1 MWGQS
6 KPTSM
11 KSFLMLVPAVCLLA
25 SCGPE
30 TTREIEAKERTIT
43 VTGAADTRLCPD
55 EMTLTINI
63 AEYYT
68 EQYEAGK
75 TEKDY
80 KTLVKLEEIEKK
92 LMDLLHTNGI
102 ADSLVSFSFVNTSWN
117 WYYYDGEK
125 KPVKFEKTM
134 KVKLSDH
141 TKAVAI
147 IRDIDTKG
155 ISYLSLGDFHSS
167 KEQEMRR
174 ELKAEALKAAKEK
187 AAYMLSKVDKEIG
200 DIITIKELNDDYP
213 YWSWR
218 GPAQTSVS
226 NSAYAYDSSE
236 PAGPDE
242 IMMRYEV
249 EAEFEIQ

>member
-1 MWGQS
+1 MN
-6 KPTSM
+6 KII
-11 KSFLMLVPAVCLLA
+11 LLIPAVALFA
-25 SCGPE
+25 SCGTE
-30 TTREIEAKERTIT
+30 TTREIAAKERTIT

-55 EMTLTINI
+55 EMTLTIQLE
-63 AEYYT
+63 EYYT
-68 EQYEAGK
+68 EQYEVGK

-80 KTLVKLEEIEKK
+80 KTLVKLETIESGI
-92 LMDLLHTNGI
+92 MDLLHKNGI
-102 ADSLVSFSFVNTSWN
+102 ADSLVSFSFVNTTWN
-117 WYYYDGEK
+117 WSYYDDVK
-125 KPVKFEKTM
+125 KPVKFGKTL
-134 KVKLSDH
+134 KVKMSDH

-167 KEQEMRR
+167 KEQEMRK
-174 ELKAEALKAAKEK
+174 ELKAEALKAAQEK
-187 AAYMLSKVDKEIG
+187 AAYMLSKVDKELG
-200 DIITIKELNDDYP
+200 DIITITELNDDYP

-218 GPAQTSVS
+218 GPAQTSLS
-226 NSAYAYDSSE
+226 NASYEYDSSE

>member
-1 MWGQS
+1 MH
-6 KPTSM
+6 KLF
-11 KSFLMLVPAVCLLA
+11 FLTPALAFLA
-25 SCGPE
+25 SCGTE
-30 TTREIEAKERTIT
+30 TTREIAAKERTIT
-43 VTGAADTRLCPD
+43 VTGAADTKLCPD
-55 EMTLTINI
+55 EMTLTIQI

-80 KTLVKLEEIEKK
+80 KTLVKLEEIEKV
-92 LMDLLHTNGI
+92 LMTLLHTNGI
-102 ADSLVSFSFVNTSWN
+102 ADSSVTFSYVNTTWN
-117 WYYYDGEK
+117 WSYYDETK
-125 KPVKFEKTM
+125 KPVKFEKTI
-134 KVKLSDH
+134 KVKMSDH
-141 TKAVAI
+141 NKAVAI

-167 KEQEMRR
+167 KEQEMRK

-187 AAYMLSKVDKEIG
+187 AAYMLSGVDKELG

-218 GPAQTSVS
+218 GPAQTSLS
-226 NSAYAYDSSE
+226 NTSYEYDSSE
-236 PAGPDE
+236 PAGPAD

>member
-1 MWGQS
+1 MN
-6 KPTSM
+6 KVLFTI
-11 KSFLMLVPAVCLLA
+11 PAVALLA
-25 SCGPE
+25 SCGVD
-30 TTREIEAKERTIT
+30 TTREIAAKERTIT
-43 VTGAADTRLCPD
+43 VTGAADTKLCPD

-63 AEYYT
+63 AEYYK
-68 EQYEAGK
+68 EQYEDGK

-80 KTLVKLEEIEKK
+80 KTLVKLEEIEKS

-102 ADSLVSFSFVNTSWN
+102 ADSLVSFSFVNTSWS
-117 WYYYDGEK
+117 WYYYDGDK

-141 TKAVAI
+141 NKAVAI

-155 ISYLSLGDFHSS
+155 ISYLSLGEFHSS
-167 KEQEMRR
+167 KEQEMRK

-187 AAYMLSKVDKEIG
+187 ASYMLSKVDKELG
-200 DIITIKELNDDYP
+200 DIITIKELNDEYP

-226 NSAYAYDSSE
+226 NASFDYDSSE

>member
-1 MWGQS
+1 MDVE
-6 KPTSM
+6 T
-11 KSFLMLVPAVCLLA
+11 KSQPMNKLILALPVVALFA
-25 SCGPE
+25 SCGPD
-30 TTREIEAKERTIT
+30 TTREIAAKERTIT
-43 VTGAADTRLCPD
+43 VTGAADTKLCPD
-55 EMTLTINI
+55 EMTLTIQI
-63 AEYYT
+63 AEYYK
-68 EQYEAGK
+68 EQFEDGK
-75 TEKDY
+75 SEKDY
-80 KTLVKLEEIEKK
+80 KTLVKLEDIEKN
-92 LMDLLHTNGI
+92 LMELLHKNGI
-102 ADSLVSFSFVNTSWN
+102 ADSTVSFSFVNTSWN

-125 KPVKFEKTM
+125 KPVKFEKTI

-141 TKAVAI
+141 NKAVAI

-167 KEQEMRR
+167 KEQEMRK

-187 AAYMLSKVDKEIG
+187 AAYMLSKVDKELG
-200 DIITIKELNDDYP
+200 EIITIKELNDDYP

-218 GPAQTSVS
+218 GPAQTSLS
-226 NSAYAYDSSE
+226 NASYEYDSSE

>member
-1 MWGQS
+1 MN
-6 KPTSM
+6 KILFTI
-11 KSFLMLVPAVCLLA
+11 PAIALLA
-25 SCGPE
+25 SCGVD
-30 TTREIEAKERTIT
+30 TTKEIAAKERTIT

-55 EMTLTINI
+55 EMTLTIQI
-63 AEYYT
+63 EEYYE
-68 EQYEAGK
+68 EQFQAGK

-80 KTLVKLEEIEKK
+80 KTLVKLETIEQA
-92 LMDLLHTNGI
+92 LMDLLHKNGI
-102 ADSLVSFSFVNTSWN
+102 PDSTISFSFVNTSWQ
-117 WYYYDGEK
+117 WYYYDEYK
-125 KPVKFEKTM
+125 KPVKFGKTL
-134 KVKLSDH
+134 KVKMSDH

-155 ISYLSLGDFHSS
+155 IAYLSLGDFHSS
-167 KEQEMRR
+167 KEQEMRK

-187 AAYMLSKVDKEIG
+187 AAYMLSKVDKELG
-200 DIITIKELNDDYP
+200 EIITIKELNDDYP

-218 GPAQTSVS
+218 GPAQTSLS
-226 NSAYAYDSSE
+226 NASYEYDSSE

>member
-1 MWGQS
+1 MN
-6 KPTSM
+6 KLL
-11 KSFLMLVPAVCLLA
+11 FLTPALALLA
-25 SCGPE
+25 SCGTE
-30 TTREIEAKERTIT
+30 TTREIAAKERTIT
-43 VTGAADTRLCPD
+43 VTGAADTKLCPD
-55 EMTLTINI
+55 EMILTIQI
-63 AEYYT
+63 EEYYT
-68 EQYEAGK
+68 EQFEAGK

-80 KTLVKLEEIEKK
+80 KTLVKLEDIEGT
-92 LMDLLHTNGI
+92 LMELLSKNGV
-102 ADSLVSFSFVNTSWN
+102 ADSLVTFSFVNTSWQWN
-117 WYYYDGEK
+117 YYDETK
-125 KPVKFEKTM
+125 KPVKFEKTI

-155 ISYLSLGDFHSS
+155 VSYLSLGDFHSS
-167 KEQEMRR
+167 KEQEMRK

-187 AAYMLSKVDKEIG
+187 AAYMLSGVDKELG
-200 DIITIKELNDDYP
+200 DIITIKELNDEYP

-226 NSAYAYDSSE
+226 NASYEYDSSE
-236 PAGPDE
+236 PAGPAE

>member
-1 MWGQS
+1 MN
-6 KPTSM
+6 K
-11 KSFLMLVPAVCLLA
+11 FLLTIPAIALFA
-25 SCGPE
+25 SCGVD
-30 TTREIEAKERTIT
+30 TTREIAAKERTIT
-43 VTGAADTRLCPD
+43 VTGAADTKLSPD
-55 EMTLTINI
+55 EMILTINI
-63 AEYYT
+63 AEYYK
-68 EQYEAGK
+68 EQYEDGK

-80 KTLVKLEEIEKK
+80 KTLVKLEEIEKT

-102 ADSLVSFSFVNTSWN
+102 ADSLVSFSYVNTSWN

-141 TKAVAI
+141 NKAVAI

-187 AAYMLSKVDKEIG
+187 AAYMLSKVDKELG
-200 DIITIKELNDDYP
+200 EIITIKELNDDYP

-226 NSAYAYDSSE
+226 NTSFEYDSSE